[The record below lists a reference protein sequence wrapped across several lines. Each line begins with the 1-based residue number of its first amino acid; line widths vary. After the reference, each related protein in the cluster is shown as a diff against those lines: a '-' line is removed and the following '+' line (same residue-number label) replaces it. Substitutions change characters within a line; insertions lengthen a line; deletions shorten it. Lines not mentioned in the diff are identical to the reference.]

1 MTYHRISHSEADLAP
16 EEKLFAANVHQ
27 FAAVPA
33 RSLLDVLA
41 DALPADATW
50 LDVLRLFLAGL
61 FWCGAVI
68 TGALLFWVVTP

>member
-33 RSLLDVLA
+33 CSLLDVLA

-50 LDVLRLFLAGL
+50 LDVLWLFLAGL
-61 FWCGAVI
+61 LWLGAVAI
-68 TGALLFWVVTP
+68 AALLFWVVTP